1 MEWPRNFIAQFYN
14 AILYR
19 IFIVH
24 FLYRIFIPQFYTA
37 FLYRNFIPQFYAALF
52 IPQFYTAFLYRNFIP
67 QFYAALFIPQFYTAF
82 CIPQSV
88 YRIFEWIK
96 GPALEYFR
104 LFRKSDT
111 NLINMSLTDVPGCSG
126 SDSQHPFLFKKKKLS
141 HFRNLSE
148 KENVETA
155 TKEGFDENDKGDKRP
170 PFDKVHSSKDLT
182 PASVLGNT
190 IKASMNQRKM
200 GQDRRNRKGTRP
212 KGYDEYKFSPYPMDK
227 EFIRVP
233 IHEDRAVVMKTFL
246 GKPYINIREYYQ
258 DKMTGKLL
266 AGKKGINLTR
276 PQWQKLKTAIQQ
288 VDQALVEYDVEAM
301 KEGGYTPEDLEK
313 CME

>member
-1 MEWPRNFIAQFYN
+1 
-14 AILYR
+14 
-19 IFIVH
+19 
-24 FLYRIFIPQFYTA
+24 
-37 FLYRNFIPQFYAALF
+37 
-52 IPQFYTAFLYRNFIP
+52 
-67 QFYAALFIPQFYTAF
+67 
-82 CIPQSV
+82 
-88 YRIFEWIK
+88 
-96 GPALEYFR
+96 
-104 LFRKSDT
+104 
-111 NLINMSLTDVPGCSG
+111 MSLTDVPGSSG
-126 SDSQHPFLFKKKKLS
+126 SDSQHPLLFKKKKLS

-313 CME
+313 CMEWDWKQIPHLKWTDSLFKPID